1 MKPPPFLYARP
12 ESIEEAV
19 AVLVEHGDEARPLA
33 GGQSL
38 VPMLNYRLAR
48 PEVLVD
54 LARVETL
61 RVMTEHGGGWSVG
74 ATTTHAEL
82 GRNGDLVAN
91 CGLVGKAVPYIGHL
105 QIRARGTVG
114 GSVAHADPAAELP
127 AVALAVDATVVAE
140 GPGGRRNIA
149 ADEFFVGPYANG
161 LAEGELL
168 VSVEFPKLP
177 VGTLYLFDE
186 FARRKGDFAVA
197 GIAGIVEMSEDGVTV
212 GSSRLTAF
220 GIGGTPARLRAA
232 EEVLVDRV
240 LGQEAADEAGAA
252 AAREVEPW
260 DDNHGPATFRR
271 QLISTM
277 LRRSLMARAA

>member
-1 MKPPPFLYARP
+1 MKPPPFLYVRP
-12 ESIEEAV
+12 ESVEEAL

-61 RVMTEHGGGWSVG
+61 RAMTEHGGGWSVG
-74 ATTTHAEL
+74 ATTTHEEL
-82 GRNGDLVAN
+82 GRNGDLVAD
-91 CGLVGKAVPYIGHL
+91 CGLVGKAVPHIGHL

-127 AVALAVDATVVAE
+127 AVAMAVGATVAAE

-149 ADEFFVGPYANG
+149 ADDFFLGPYMNG

-168 VSVEFPKLP
+168 VGVELPKLP
-177 VGTLYLFDE
+177 VGTVYLFDE

-212 GSSRLTAF
+212 RSSRLTAF
-220 GIGGTPARLRAA
+220 GIGGTPARLRSA
-232 EEVLVDRV
+232 EAVLAGRV
-240 LGQEAADEAGAA
+240 LGREAGDEAGAA
-252 AAREVEPW
+252 AAREVDPW
-260 DDNHGPATFRR
+260 DDIHGPATFRR
-271 QLISTM
+271 QLVGTM
-277 LRRSLMARAA
+277 LRRSITAGAV